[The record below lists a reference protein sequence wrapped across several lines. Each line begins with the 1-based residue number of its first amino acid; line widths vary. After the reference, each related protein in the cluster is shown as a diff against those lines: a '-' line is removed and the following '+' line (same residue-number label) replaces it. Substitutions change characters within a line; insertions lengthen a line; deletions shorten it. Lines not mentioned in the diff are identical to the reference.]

1 MNLVQS
7 LALALALSTIGVS
20 TWAAQHDQKQS
31 PPTTGAPSGPASSKV
46 MPGKPG
52 PDMASMD
59 TQMKA
64 MQAMHDKM
72 MAAKTPE
79 ERNALMGE
87 HLKTMQDSMRMMN
100 GTADGMGGMMG
111 DKMGGMKGDM
121 KGGLKGGMKG
131 GLKGGMAAR
140 QQMMEKRLDMMQ
152 AMMQMMTDRLPATPA
167 K

>member
-1 MNLVQS
+1 MKSAHS
-7 LALALALSTIGVS
+7 LALALALCTIGVS
-20 TWAAQHDQKQS
+20 TWAAQDDQKQVR
-31 PPTTGAPSGPASSKV
+31 PTTGASSGPASSKA
-46 MPGKPG
+46 MPGKAG
-52 PDMASMD
+52 PDMAAMD
-59 TQMKA
+59 TQMKT

-111 DKMGGMKGDM
+111 DRMGGMKSDM
-121 KGGLKGGMKG
+121 KGGLKSA
-131 GLKGGMAAR
+131 MAAR

-152 AMMQMMTDRLPATPA
+152 AMMQMMMDRQPAAPA